1 MMITKKI
8 SVKGMVCTGCEDIL
22 ESAIFALNGV
32 DYVKAN
38 YQTNSVNV
46 KFDDDKTTLTQ
57 IEHICA
63 AEGYPIQVLPS
74 TGHKFF
80 KILLSAIA
88 LAILVFLII
97 FARNSGHL
105 NHQLGLPAI
114 DSSLSNVMIFV
125 VGLVTGLHCVGMCGS
140 FVIGYT
146 LNDTQQGRSSY
157 VSHLLYGLGKT
168 LAYAMFGALFGFLG
182 SLFKIT
188 PFIGGVSALLAGL
201 FLVIFGLNMLN
212 LFSVLKRIRIKQP
225 VAVAEFATKN
235 RKQSRSPF
243 FIGFFSGFLLGCGPL
258 QTMYVMAAGN
268 GDALEGAKI
277 LTLFGLG
284 TLPALLSF
292 GLLARFLSSKMTQFF
307 VHLSAIILI
316 AMGIMMINKG
326 MMRTGFDFQF
336 IQQKIASYVL

>member
-1 MMITKKI
+1 MMTETII
-8 SVKGMVCTGCEDIL
+8 VKGMVCNGCESIL
-22 ESAIFALNGV
+22 ESAIQELGNV
-32 DYVKAN
+32 TYVKAN
-38 YQTNSVNV
+38 YQTNSILV
-46 KFDDDKTTLTQ
+46 KFDDDKITLAQ
-57 IEHICA
+57 IKEVCVA
-63 AEGYPIQVLPS
+63 KGYPIQVLSS
-74 TGHKFF
+74 TWRNVL
-80 KILLSAIA
+80 KIFLSVVALGILIA
-88 LAILVFLII
+88 LIML
-97 FARNSGHL
+97 ARNSGHL
-105 NHQLGLPAI
+105 NHQLGLPTI
-114 DSSLSNVMIFV
+114 DSSLSNMMIFV

-140 FVIGYT
+140 FVVGYT
-146 LNDTQQGRSSY
+146 LSDTQQGRSSY
-157 VSHLLYGLGKT
+157 LSHFLYGLGKT

-188 PFIGGVSALLAGL
+188 PFIGGISAMIAGA

-225 VAVAEFATKN
+225 AAVAEFAIKN

-292 GLLARFLSSKMTQFF
+292 GVLARFLSSKMTQFF
-307 VHLSAIILI
+307 VHASAIILI
-316 AMGIMMINKG
+316 VMGAMMINKG
-326 MMRTGFDFQF
+326 MMRTGIDFKF
-336 IQQKIASYVL
+336 IQQKIATYVL